1 MEIYMPKLNLL
12 IILQLLLFM
21 IMPKFF
27 VNLLVLLHLPLF
39 LIMPE
44 PLVNMLIFHLP
55 HLWSC
60 QQHLWSICS
69 SFSFCFS
76 DHAKTIWLLGHLAAS
91 AFVMHAGTMWVIRS
105 SCSFCTSDHVKTFLS
120 NCTSCSSCISD
131 HAKIFLSICSSSCS
145 FCFYDHAKAFWSI
158 WLSLSFRTCRRLIM
172 LKPFLLHRQFVENFV
187 LLLTLSFIPQT
198 CIHRFAS
205 IFWWWSLNL
214 EIVQKPEAWSLRL
227 YRSLNFGMV
236 QKLEAWHCTKAWSL
250 KL

>member
-1 MEIYMPKLNLL
+1 
-12 IILQLLLFM
+12 
-21 IMPKFF
+21 
-27 VNLLVLLHLPLF
+27 
-39 LIMPE
+39 
-44 PLVNMLIFHLP
+44 
-55 HLWSC
+55 
-60 QQHLWSICS
+60 
-69 SFSFCFS
+69 
-76 DHAKTIWLLGHLAAS
+76 LGHLAAS
-91 AFVMHAGTMWVIRS
+91 AFVMHAGTMRVIGS
-105 SCSFCTSDHVKTFLS
+105 SCSFCISDHVKTFLS

-131 HAKIFLSICSSSCS
+131 HAKIFLSICSLSCS

-158 WLSLSFRTCRRLIM
+158 WLSLSFRTCLRLIM

-198 CIHRFAS
+198 RIHHFAS

-214 EIVQKPEAWSLRL
+214 EIVQKPEEWSLRL